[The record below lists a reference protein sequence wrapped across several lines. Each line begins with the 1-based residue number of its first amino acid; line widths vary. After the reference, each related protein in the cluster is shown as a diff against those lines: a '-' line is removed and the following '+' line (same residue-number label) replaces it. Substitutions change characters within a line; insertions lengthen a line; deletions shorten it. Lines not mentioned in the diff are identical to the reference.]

1 MTRMGHHTRGI
12 VAAVFLTLGVAA
24 PGTARAQDVVL
35 KPAKPPAPGEPT
47 KSLEVPPG
55 EIVVPGKAPELSILY
70 TGDVIGYLKDCGC
83 KHNPAGGL
91 SRRAWLLKQID
102 AAFPTVPKLLVDT
115 GNFSD
120 NPSEEGDIRTKGLLE
135 GMGRLGYQVAN
146 VGERDLSLGYDDFV
160 QRTAGS
166 PIKFVSANVVRQD
179 TKAAAFAPYTIV
191 ELKRGG
197 GKKPLKVAV
206 TGVMRYSPVWLK
218 AGPDGTNLVIARP
231 ADQVRSLL
239 PEMRKSADVVV
250 LLAAMSKGD
259 ATQLANDVPGLDFVL
274 GSYGGAYNYNEEVVG
289 GARILYSGN
298 QGKRIGETRVYL
310 DAAGKVATTTSFMHF
325 LTARYGDDPKMAAFV
340 DQVSAQVNKV
350 KGTLQ
355 APPPPGQQ
363 GQTDVSRSGSQGGK

>member
-1 MTRMGHHTRGI
+1 MTRMTHDGRGFVTAAF
-12 VAAVFLTLGVAA
+12 VALALAA
-24 PGTARAQDVVL
+24 SATSLAQEVVL
-35 KPAKPPAPGEPT
+35 KPAKPPAPGEAT
-47 KSLEVPPG
+47 KSLEVPAG
-55 EIVVPGKAPELSILY
+55 QVVVPGKAPELTILY
-70 TGDVIGYLKDCGC
+70 TGDVIGFVKDCGC
-83 KHNPAGGL
+83 KTNPAGGL

-102 AAFPTVPKLLVDT
+102 ATFPTVPKLLVDT

-135 GMGRLGYQVAN
+135 GMGKLGYQVAN
-146 VGERDLSLGYDDFV
+146 VGERDLSLGFEDFLS
-160 QRTAGS
+160 RTSGS

-179 TKAAAFAPYTIV
+179 TKATVFPPFTVV

-197 GKKPLKVAV
+197 GKKPLRVAV

-231 ADQVRSLL
+231 ADQVRAIL
-239 PEMRKSADVVV
+239 PDMRKSADVVV

-274 GSYGGAYNYNEEVVG
+274 GSYGGAYNYNEEIVG

-310 DAAGKVATTTSFMHF
+310 DPAGKVATTTSFLHF
-325 LTARYGDDPKMAAFV
+325 LTARYGDDPAMTAFV

-355 APPPPGQQ
+355 APAA
-363 GQTDVSRSGSQGGK
+363 GQTDVSRGGTQGGK

>member
-1 MTRMGHHTRGI
+1 MRQDRRGI
-12 VAAVFLTLGVAA
+12 VAAALALGLAVTAPAA
-24 PGTARAQDVVL
+24 AQDVVL
-35 KPAKPPAPGEPT
+35 KPAKPPAPGEAT

-55 EIVVPGKAPELSILY
+55 EIIVPGKAPELTILY

-91 SRRAWLLKQID
+91 SRRAWLLKQVNT
-102 AAFPTVPKLLVDT
+102 AFPTVPKLLVDT

-135 GMGRLGYQVAN
+135 GMAKLGYQAAN
-146 VGERDLSLGYDDFV
+146 VGERDLTLGYDDFV

-166 PIKFVSANVVRQD
+166 PIKFISANVVRQD
-179 TKAAAFAPYTIV
+179 TKATVFPPYTIV

-197 GKKPLKVAV
+197 KKPLRIAVA
-206 TGVMRYSPVWLK
+206 GVMRYSPVWLK
-218 AGPDGTNLVIARP
+218 AGPENTNLVIARP
-231 ADQVRSLL
+231 ADQLRSLL

-274 GSYGGAYNYNEEVVG
+274 GSYGGAYNYNEEIVG

-310 DAAGKVATTTSFMHF
+310 DPAGKVATTSSFLHF
-325 LTARYGDDPKMAAFV
+325 LTARYGDDPTMAAFV

-355 APPPPGQQ
+355 APTPGQA
-363 GQTDVSRSGSQGGK
+363 DASRGSQGGK